1 MAEVLVVA
9 ELVEGAVTK
18 PTCELVTLARRLG
31 DPVVVVLGDGAESV
45 AAKVGEYGAT
55 RVLSV
60 TDPAIDDY
68 LVAPKAEALAQV
80 AESVGPAAVLLTSTA
95 EGKEIAGRLAVKLGS
110 GLITDATD
118 IAGDGTTTQS
128 VFAGSYRV
136 TASVEQGAPVVTVK
150 PNAVAPEPAATSPGV
165 ETVAVRIS
173 DAAKTARIIAREP
186 KQASGRPSL
195 TEAAVV
201 VSGGR
206 GTGGDFSEVEA
217 LADALHGAVG
227 ASRAAVDSGWYPHAY
242 QVGQTGKTVS
252 PQLYVA
258 AGISGAIQHR
268 AGMQTSKAVVAVNK
282 DAEAPIFALADL
294 GVVGDLHKV
303 LPAVVEAIKQRGGDR
318 AQGTREAHHGPAPR
332 VGNWPATR
340 RGDHADGARGGR
352 GHDPGAGPDRECVL
366 PACLRSGRS
375 QGGRGGAGVD
385 RRPCR
390 GRPQ

>member
-18 PTCELVTLARRLG
+18 PTNELVTLARRLG
-31 DPVVVVLGDGAESV
+31 DPVVVVLGEGAETV
-45 AAKVGEYGAT
+45 AAKVGEFGAN

-60 TDPAIDDY
+60 TDPALADY

-80 AESVGPAAVLLTSTA
+80 AEAVRPAAILLTSTG
-95 EGKEIAGRLAVKLGS
+95 EGKEIAGRLAIKLGS

-118 IAGDGTTTQS
+118 VSADGTTVQS

-136 TASVEQGAPVVTVK
+136 TASISRGAPVVTVK
-150 PNAVAPEPAATSPGV
+150 PNSVAPEAAPARPAV
-165 ETVAVRIS
+165 ESVPVTIS
-173 DAAKTARIIAREP
+173 DAAKTARITAREP
-186 KQASGRPSL
+186 KPATGRPSL

-303 LPAVVEAIKQRGGDR
+303 LPAVVEAIEQRG
-318 AQGTREAHHGPAPR
+318 
-332 VGNWPATR
+332 
-340 RGDHADGARGGR
+340 
-352 GHDPGAGPDRECVL
+352 
-366 PACLRSGRS
+366 
-375 QGGRGGAGVD
+375 
-385 RRPCR
+385 
-390 GRPQ
+390 

>member
-31 DPVVVVLGDGAESV
+31 DPVVVVFGDGAEAV
-45 AAKVGEYGAT
+45 AAKVGQYGAT

-80 AESVGPAAVLLTSTA
+80 AESVDPAAVLLTSTG
-95 EGKEIAGRLAVKLGS
+95 EGKEIAGRLAIKLGS

-136 TASVEQGAPVVTVK
+136 TASVEQGGAGGHREAQRRHP
-150 PNAVAPEPAATSPGV
+150 
-165 ETVAVRIS
+165 R
-173 DAAKTARIIAREP
+173 ARRD
-186 KQASGRPSL
+186 QSGRGARRGDDLRRGQDRPDHRPRAQAGQRPASL

-227 ASRAAVDSGWYPHAY
+227 ASRPRSTPAGTRTPTRSGRPARP
-242 QVGQTGKTVS
+242 S
-252 PQLYVA
+252 PRSSTCRRHLR
-258 AGISGAIQHR
+258 G
-268 AGMQTSKAVVAVNK
+268 
-282 DAEAPIFALADL
+282 DPAPGRDADL
-294 GVVGDLHKV
+294 
-303 LPAVVEAIKQRGGDR
+303 
-318 AQGTREAHHGPAPR
+318 QG
-332 VGNWPATR
+332 
-340 RGDHADGARGGR
+340 GGR
-352 GHDPGAGPDRECVL
+352 GEQGRRGAD
-366 PACLRSGRS
+366 LRAGRPW
-375 QGGRGGAGVD
+375 GRG
-385 RRPCR
+385 
-390 GRPQ
+390 